1 MKKDEGMLHAV
12 IFDFDG
18 VIVNSEPLHYQV
30 YQDVLAPKGLGFSWD
45 DYLSIY
51 LGFDDRDC
59 FRLHFK
65 QAGRTLGESELAE
78 LVRAKGDAFLKRVEK
93 GEAAP
98 YPGAVDFIRGLA
110 ERVPLAVCSGAL
122 PGDIWPVLNRLGLAP
137 AFRVMVT
144 AADVKNSK
152 PDPACYVLTLKKLQA
167 AYPEHGI
174 RAGTCVAIEDSPW
187 GVAAAHE
194 AGIPVVGVTNMVSA
208 ETLKQ
213 AEKVVDSFKRLG
225 WQDLEALVDPTARR
239 PA

>member
-1 MKKDEGMLHAV
+1 MLHAV

-18 VIVNSEPLHYQV
+18 VIVNSEPLHFQA
-30 YQDVLAPKGLGFSWD
+30 YQDVLKPRGLGFSWD

-65 QAGRTLGESELAE
+65 QAGRTLDETDLAN
-78 LVRAKGDAFLKRVEK
+78 LVRAKGEAFLARVER

-98 YPGAVDFIRGLA
+98 YPGVVDLIRKTAGRIPVA
-110 ERVPLAVCSGAL
+110 ICSGAL
-122 PGDIWPVLNRLGLAP
+122 PGDIHPVLDRLGLASV
-137 AFRVMVT
+137 FRVMVT

-152 PDPACYVLTLKKLQA
+152 PDPACYVLTVDKLQT
-167 AYPEHGI
+167 AYPERGI
-174 RAGTCVAIEDSPW
+174 RPGTCVAIEDSPW
-187 GVAAAHE
+187 GITAAHE

-208 ETLKQ
+208 ETLKE
-213 AEKVVDSFKRLG
+213 AEAVVDSLERLS
-225 WQDLEALVDPTARR
+225 WRDLERLADPKICR